1 MVVKEGLPS
10 WQAGQVRII
19 RENRPPFHTVPQQ
32 MIGAVRTLSVLVGL
46 AANLIPLYGVLYW
59 EWDTFQLLMLYWME
73 TVIIAFWTIRRIAR
87 VPLQELGT
95 ITVNGQIQAATRR
108 MLCGFFTLHAGA
120 FISVHLLFLWIL
132 FSGEWLK
139 KVHGVASFFS
149 ELFVANGLWIALSFM
164 FASGWISYLVSAS
177 QGYPR
182 QIERGLYPQKR
193 LAPAPDARG
202 DTVGSIVGGLYV
214 RIVIMQVAIIVG
226 AIFARNYGSIAP
238 LLIVIGFKTLA
249 DMAASIRGSSAFD
262 GMTLSSGNTT
272 FKT

>member
-1 MVVKEGLPS
+1 M
-10 WQAGQVRII
+10 I
-19 RENRPPFHTVPQQ
+19 RT
-32 MIGAVRTLSVLVGL
+32 IRTLSVVVGL
-46 AANLIPLYGVLYW
+46 VANLIPLYGVLYW
-59 EWDTFQLLMLYWME
+59 GWDTFQLLMLYWME

-87 VPLQELGT
+87 LPIEELGT
-95 ITVNGQIQAATRR
+95 MTVNGRVQAATRK

-120 FISVHLLFLWIL
+120 FIAVHLLFLWVL

-139 KVHGVASFFS
+139 KVHGVASFFD
-149 ELFVANGLWIALSFM
+149 ELFVANGLWIALVFM
-164 FASGWISYLVSAS
+164 FASGWIAYRISAS

-182 QIERGLYPQKR
+182 AIERGLYPKKT
-193 LAPAPDARG
+193 LAQASDNAS

-214 RIVIMQVAIIVG
+214 RIVIMQIAIIAG

-249 DMAASIRGSSAFD
+249 DMAASIRGSSALG
-262 GMTLSSGNTT
+262 GMTLSSGNTS

>member
-1 MVVKEGLPS
+1 M
-10 WQAGQVRII
+10 I
-19 RENRPPFHTVPQQ
+19 RAIRTV
-32 MIGAVRTLSVLVGL
+32 TVLVGL

-59 EWDTFQLLMLYWME
+59 QWDTFQLLMLYWME

-87 VPLQELGT
+87 VPVQELGT
-95 ITVNGQIQAATRR
+95 ITVNGKVQAATRK

-120 FISVHLLFLWIL
+120 FLAVHLLFLWVL

-139 KVHGVASFFS
+139 KVHGFASFWH
-149 ELFVANGLWIALSFM
+149 ELFIANGLWLALLFM
-164 FASGWISYLVSAS
+164 FVSGWIAYRISAS

-182 QIERGLYPQKR
+182 AIERGLYPRKT
-193 LAPAPDARG
+193 LAQAPDGGG

-214 RIVIMQVAIIVG
+214 RIVIMQVAVIAG
-226 AIFARNYGSIAP
+226 AALAQRYGSVAP
-238 LLIVIGFKTLA
+238 LLIVIGLKTLA
-249 DMAASIRGSSAFD
+249 DMAASIRSSSAVE